1 MDPRRHK
8 RRPIIINTM
17 YCRHE
22 VSAAT
27 FLCRRC
33 QRDRIS
39 GSIVIGAPSL
49 FLPQANIGQLYF
61 VLIVI
66 NLDLDKY
73 AYLKECEKS

>member
-1 MDPRRHK
+1 M
-8 RRPIIINTM
+8 
-17 YCRHE
+17 
-22 VSAAT
+22 
-27 FLCRRC
+27 
-33 QRDRIS
+33 
-39 GSIVIGAPSL
+39 IGAPSL